1 MPIKKFLATF
11 CAWGYYKLTGT
22 QITEVRHHRL
32 TQEIYFHFLSQLPT
46 THVTTATTREQV
58 AYQLGAAHAARI
70 LEKGFVV

>member
-1 MPIKKFLATF
+1 MTIKKHLANL

-32 TQEIYFHFLSQLPT
+32 HQDTYVHFLNQLPT